1 MVASYLISFKY
12 SDMKPIRQAT
22 NNNQCNYPENKNKRL
37 PAGIARTH
45 KRLFKLISRR
55 HTKAA

>member
-12 SDMKPIRQAT
+12 SDMKPIRQAA
-22 NNNQCNYPENKNKRL
+22 NNNQFNYPDNKNKRL

-45 KRLFKLISRR
+45 KRLFKLISRH